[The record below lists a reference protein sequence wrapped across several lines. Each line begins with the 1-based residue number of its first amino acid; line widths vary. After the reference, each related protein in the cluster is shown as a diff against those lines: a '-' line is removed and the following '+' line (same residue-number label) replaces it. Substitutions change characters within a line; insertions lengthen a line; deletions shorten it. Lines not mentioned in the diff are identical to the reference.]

1 MKYIIDGFLI
11 VEGKDD
17 KSYLSSFLDAEIFI
31 TNGFDIYSDDFPYLI
46 SLSKKYTPI
55 ILTDSDDAGK
65 NIRQKLSNLLPDSK
79 NAEVNI
85 LKCNKKHKHGVA
97 ECEKDEI
104 INKLKPYF
112 IFNKVKHY
120 EYTLSDLINFGVK
133 DKASREIVCLKLG
146 LGKCNT
152 KQLAH
157 RLSVLE
163 IPKDDII
170 NVLK

>member
-17 KSYLSSFLDAEIFI
+17 KSYLSSFIDAEIFI

-65 NIRQKLSNLLPDSK
+65 IIRKKLSDLLPDSK

-85 LKCNKKHKHGVA
+85 LKCNKNHKHGVA
-97 ECEKDEI
+97 ECEKEEI
-104 INKLKPYF
+104 INKLKPYSVS
-112 IFNKVKHY
+112 NKEKHF
-120 EYTLSDLINFGVK
+120 EYSLRDLINFGIK
-133 DKASREIVCLKLG
+133 DKTTRELVCFKLG